1 MTPNQERP
9 VRVFISAAEPS
20 GDAHC
25 AAVIRA
31 LKQRAPAVSVV
42 GVGGP
47 KMESAGCELLAR
59 PVERAV
65 MLMGALK
72 EIFYFYGIFR
82 GIRNYLRTHP
92 VDLVVVCDSPAFNFH
107 VAKAAKKLGVPTLF
121 YVAPQLWAWAPWRI
135 HKLRRC
141 CDKLCCIL
149 PFEEDW
155 FRSRG
160 VDATFV
166 SNPLLD
172 AIEEDL
178 ESCIKT
184 YQTYEP
190 KALRVA
196 LLPGSRSHEIE
207 SLWGPMQQIALRLK
221 SQLPQ
226 ATFVAGALSEERQRA
241 LEEAEIPGFSCEYR
255 VDALRDTVKQVDLT
269 LVASGSAT
277 LEVAAA
283 GCPMLV
289 MYKAPRLTILLVGW
303 MVRTRIFSLVNLVAG
318 KRLVP
323 EFMPTFDSIDPLAD
337 AALELAQNP
346 ARMEQVSREL
356 VTITKPLA
364 DRKTYRVVAETILE
378 MTPAL
383 PSGKPPVDD

>member
-1 MTPNQERP
+1 MTQNQERP
-9 VRVFISAAEPS
+9 ARVFMSAAEPS

-25 AAVIRA
+25 AAVIRT
-31 LKQRAPAVSVV
+31 LKQQSPAVSVV

-47 KMESAGCELLAR
+47 KMEAAGCELLAR

-65 MLMGALK
+65 MLMGAIK

-82 GIRNYLRTHP
+82 GIRKYLRAHP

-107 VAKAAKKLGVPTLF
+107 VAKAAKKLSVPTLF
-121 YVAPQLWAWAPWRI
+121 YVAPQLWAWASWRI

-149 PFEEDW
+149 PFEEAW
-155 FRSRG
+155 FRARG
-160 VDATFV
+160 VDTTFV

-172 AIEEDL
+172 TIEEDL
-178 ESCIKT
+178 DTCIKT
-184 YQTYEP
+184 YENYEP
-190 KALRVA
+190 QSLRLG

-207 SLWGPMQQIALRLK
+207 SLWVPMQQIALRIK
-221 SQLPQ
+221 TQLPQ
-226 ATFVAGALSEERQRA
+226 ATFVATVLSEERRRA

-255 VDALRDTVKQVDLT
+255 VDALRETVKQADLT

-318 KRLVP
+318 KNLVP
-323 EFMPTFDSIDPLAD
+323 EFMPTFHSIDPLVA
-337 AALELAQNP
+337 AALELAQDP
-346 ARMEQVSREL
+346 VRMENLSREL
-356 VTITKPLA
+356 VTVTKPLA
-364 DRKTYRVVAETILE
+364 ERKTHQVVAETILE
-378 MTPAL
+378 MIPAL
-383 PSGKPPVDD
+383 PSGKPPVDV